1 MKNKNVGPFLA
12 FSPAWFNKHQA
23 SLLWLLNNSFT
34 KRWFRWVLRI
44 RKGDISIQEKITKI
58 APNHFSFGD
67 RYFKKGKKWY
77 IERKTDFRTH
87 VKFAKRLY
95 FAFKPMWWV
104 LHYLDLVLLDKFL
117 PEYSFGFLT
126 LTAYPDPDPETT
138 TVDGFVNRA
147 TAAGGE
153 DWATIIAGAGTSN
166 VANGGSITYIY
177 TQAHGSTSG
186 NWTNHRRSIFL
197 FDTSALGASASISAA
212 VLSLFGNAKTC
223 GTHAPTLDIYTSTPA
238 SNTALA
244 NGDYSQLGSV
254 SQTGSAMTCAAY
266 STSAYNAFTFDA
278 TGIGNVSKT
287 GVSKF
292 GLRNA
297 NYDVAATT
305 PTWAAGTYFDI
316 SGYDADAAGTT
327 NDPKLVVTYTAPTT
341 YEETYSE
348 VVAVT
353 DTLFKSTSRLI
364 SEVIAVV
371 DTFIGSI
378 IHAKV
383 LSEVITV
390 TDSIARSV
398 TKLLTETVTVVDT
411 VIKSIERTISEAVT
425 IVDSVVKNI
434 TKVLT
439 EQITITD
446 TLKKLLNGIQEI
458 WNNQIKN
465 SSSHSNQAKNSSSY
479 SNKAKNTADWTNQ
492 EEL

>member
-1 MKNKNVGPFLA
+1 MQPSKNVGHFLA
-12 FSPAWFNKHQA
+12 FSPAWFNKHQKR
-23 SLLWLLNNSFT
+23 LLWLLNSRWT
-34 KRWFRWVLRI
+34 KRWVRRVLRI
-44 RKGDISIQEKITKI
+44 SYYDKKLKKWEYDCPLTEPIVDIY
-58 APNHFSFGD
+58 PNHFSFGNEVININS
-67 RYFKKGKKWY
+67 RHFLEVYKTRKERRGI
-77 IERKTDFRTH
+77 IENCRKAGTQYCLRRTTDFRTH
-87 VKFAKRLY
+87 PKFAKRLY
-95 FAFKPMWWV
+95 YAFKPLWWA
-104 LHYLDLVLLDKFL
+104 LHAWDWAFADRLAPRL
-117 PEYSFGFLT
+117 SFGFLT

-166 VANGGSITYIY
+166 TANGGSITYIY

-244 NGDYSQLGSV
+244 NGDYSQIGSV

-266 STSAYNAFTFDA
+266 STTAYNDFTFDA

-327 NDPKLVVTYTAPTT
+327 NDPKLVVTYPAPTT

-434 TKVLT
+434 TKV
-439 EQITITD
+439 
-446 TLKKLLNGIQEI
+446 
-458 WNNQIKN
+458 
-465 SSSHSNQAKNSSSY
+465 
-479 SNKAKNTADWTNQ
+479 
-492 EEL
+492 